1 VLSGSGFRAASEVV
15 RVFWDRY
22 GMGMGWG
29 WIWVILPLLLIVG
42 AIVVLVILLTRTSA
56 GSTHHPPGSSPADHR
71 FGPPPTPARTIVE
84 ERLARGEITP
94 DEYREIVRALDETSR
109 PPGT

>member
-1 VLSGSGFRAASEVV
+1 M

-29 WIWVILPLLLIVG
+29 WLWVILPIILVVA
-42 AIVVLVILLTRTSA
+42 AIIVLVVLLTRTSP
-56 GSTHHPPGSSPADHR
+56 GSAHHPGALPPDLRA
-71 FGPPPTPARTIVE
+71 GPPPSPARTIVE

-109 PPGT
+109 PPGP

>member
-1 VLSGSGFRAASEVV
+1 M
-15 RVFWDRY
+15 FWDRY
-22 GMGMGWG
+22 GMGWG
-29 WIWVILPLLLIVG
+29 WIWVILPVILIVA
-42 AIVVLVILLTRTSA
+42 AIIVLVVVLTRTSA
-56 GSTHHPPGSSPADHR
+56 GSMHHPGALPPDHR
-71 FGPPPTPARTIVE
+71 AGPPQRPARGIVE

>member
-22 GMGMGWG
+22 GMGWGWG

-56 GSTHHPPGSSPADHR
+56 GSTHHPGASPPDHR

>member
-1 VLSGSGFRAASEVV
+1 M
-15 RVFWDRY
+15 FWDRY

-29 WIWVILPLLLIVG
+29 WIWVILPIILIV
-42 AIVVLVILLTRTSA
+42 AAVIVLVVLLTRTGA
-56 GSTHHPPGSSPADHR
+56 GSAHHPGALPPDHR
-71 FGPPPTPARTIVE
+71 AAPPPSPARTIVE